1 MNTQNEELQK
11 SKEAYEQAL
20 KARSELKKDY
30 NTWMNF
36 FYIINGAVLLAMTS
50 DNVSEYGRI
59 ILSVV
64 GLVVSIAWLLSCRGY
79 RYWVDSWT
87 RIVLL
92 REREYFGEEKVYG
105 VLAEETKES
114 CKPLGTNN
122 ISTAKILQVISLF
135 AILVWNIVLSYLS
148 VDKIYEIIQKSI
160 GILTLYLLIT
170 LLLII
175 VGIVWIKSDTTN
187 HKKIKTAKI
196 EN

>member
-114 CKPLGTNN
+114 CEPLGTNN

-148 VDKIYEIIQKSI
+148 VDKIDEIIQKSI

-175 VGIVWIKSDTTN
+175 VGIVWIKSDTAN